1 MDTQK
6 TTNGLQVIGEGTGIG
21 KSTLHMVGYLGK
33 NCNPVETIAHEYCP
47 VCKEK
52 GQIQVL
58 RTYRINFQESIF
70 LCENPQCIYPLGHK
84 PLNNII
90 TSADSENHQ
99 VPSTQKKRKLCGI
112 GDFSPVESH
121 PKKARTNNVVNVE
134 HTINTDPVVKCYQNG
149 LCIPKSSL
157 HDVLQNDQ
165 QKPTNNVESCM
176 QKVDFETTTNT
187 NNYQGSPPKTSS
199 SRTQLLPNSELCST
213 TSEILLKD
221 DKGSLNK
228 TDLCLQWR
236 NVHNLCWLDCIL
248 SAVVHLKTLKF
259 ALAEEYN
266 DGKCLL
272 QKLLTKYNQA
282 TVLLNTCKRNK
293 VKGNICI
300 FFPLD
305 VLPKAES
312 HLNEIRNIIFTQLQ
326 PQLKYELGK
335 KESPVFAI
343 PLLLRLDQQA
353 EKLFLHSFSWK
364 FECVCCGY
372 KYQDRLRK
380 TLTTFT
386 NTVPDW
392 HPLNAIHVG
401 PCNNCSDKSQ
411 RRQMILEKV
420 PSILMLHFVEGL
432 PHNNLKNYS
441 FQFEDDTYQITSI
454 VQYQTDKKHFI
465 TWSLNPDGTWLECD
479 DLKGPYCKSHKRCKV
494 PPSEIHIV
502 FWEKKT
508 SHVPEEPNSQSQSKN
523 TKDFPLNNVQSNS
536 TVLHCGFDNTADK
549 IPAEHHKEDFVRTPD
564 TKQKRVAEDE
574 SSVHHGLENLAHD
587 DLITLTLEE
596 IQVDSEGRSLS
607 NGQMMVGNT
616 LVEMDTLQQGELAFS
631 PNIPYT
637 GEFAGP
643 SLAMNNKYT
652 LYENSSICFPLEEL
666 NSANITP
673 LVPRKHDPD
682 PSGSSLAQ
690 RAGDRTHL
698 PNGEHGL
705 NSELQL
711 NKKLSPVDSIM
722 QKSPNLKDTSKIVV
736 NSQVASSAASNSFQ
750 PSHKD
755 QKRGFVGSWVNKLLS
770 KNTSFMPSSASAL
783 KNERSCRTPSMQK
796 IREVRLPVKGASNF
810 GGFQSRG
817 TNKTTETTKSA
828 VPWSNNAHPL
838 SNFKG
843 FSQSTCLP
851 AASHTTNGGPT
862 WNKSGSM
869 LGTSG
874 KVTQFHSTSCNSRKA
889 EESDSDKTKKLRLK
903 LLKKLHAK
911 KKKLASLDRLAVEQ
925 MKHEKPV
932 SGDVSAPSQTESHDD
947 SELLQSFLSELQD
960 QIDIA
965 GNESEFSANSVSGC
979 TSHRNSDEIL
989 AELLSPTSTVASLE
1003 APKSEDECMYMEMV
1017 DSSVATTAS
1026 EEKTSVPH
1034 AAMTSKDHNYYSP
1047 VKDNNSELHT
1057 MSKPSVKKLAFESP
1071 TREDILEDLF
1081 SISAPSSMTNDIDL
1095 PHFDETLF
1103 ETW

>member
-1 MDTQK
+1 MMDTQK

-33 NCNPVETIAHEYCP
+33 NCSPVETTAREYCP

-70 LCENPQCIYPLGHK
+70 LCENPQCIYPLGYK
-84 PLNNII
+84 PLNSII

-99 VPSTQKKRKLCGI
+99 VPSTHKKRKLCDI
-112 GDFSPVESH
+112 SDFSPVESH

-134 HTINTDPVVKCYQNG
+134 HTINTDPVVKCYQNS

-157 HDVLQNDQ
+157 HDVLQNNQ
-165 QKPTNNVESCM
+165 QKPNNNVESCI

-187 NNYQGSPPKTSS
+187 NYQESPAKTFSP
-199 SRTQLLPNSELCST
+199 RTQLLPNSELCST

-221 DKGSLNK
+221 DKVSANN

-248 SAVVHLKTLKF
+248 SALVHLETLKF

-272 QKLLTKYNQA
+272 KELLTKYNQA
-282 TVLLNTCKRNK
+282 TVLLNTCKRSK
-293 VKGNICI
+293 VK
-300 FFPLD
+300 D

-312 HLNEIRNIIFTQLQ
+312 HLNEIRNRMFTQIQ
-326 PQLKYELGK
+326 PQLKCELGK
-335 KESPVFAI
+335 KESPVFAL
-343 PLLLRLDQQA
+343 PLLLQQDQQA
-353 EKLFLHSFSWK
+353 AKLFLHSFSWK

-372 KYQDRLRK
+372 KYQDRFRK

-386 NTVPDW
+386 NIIPDW
-392 HPLNAIHVG
+392 HPLNAIHIG
-401 PCNNCSDKSQ
+401 PCNNCSDRSQ

-432 PHNNLKNYS
+432 PHNNVKNYS
-441 FQFEDDTYQITSI
+441 FQFEEDTYQITAI

-479 DLKGPYCKSHKRCKV
+479 DLKGPYCKRHKRFEV

-502 FWEKKT
+502 IWEKKT
-508 SHVPEEPNSQSQSKN
+508 SHVPEELNSQFQSKN
-523 TKDFPLNNVQSNS
+523 IEDFPLDNVQSNS
-536 TVLHCGFDNTADK
+536 TVLPCGFDNTVDK
-549 IPAEHHKEDFVRTPD
+549 IPAEHRKEDSVRTPD
-564 TKQKRVAEDE
+564 KKQQQVAEDE

-587 DLITLTLEE
+587 DLVTLMLEE
-596 IQVDSEGRSLS
+596 IQVDSQGKSLL
-607 NGQMMVGNT
+607 NGQMVGNN
-616 LVEMDTLQQGELAFS
+616 LVAEMGTPQQGELAFS
-631 PNIPYT
+631 PNTPYT
-637 GEFAGP
+637 GEFAGT
-643 SLAMNNKYT
+643 SLAVNNKFA
-652 LYENSSICFPLEEL
+652 LYENSSICLPLEEL
-666 NSANITP
+666 NPADITP
-673 LVPRKHDPD
+673 PVPRKHGPD
-682 PSGSSLAQ
+682 PSDSSLAQ
-690 RAGDRTHL
+690 RTGDRTDL
-698 PNGEHGL
+698 PNREHGL

-711 NKKLSPVDSIM
+711 NKKSSPVENIM
-722 QKSPNLKDTSKIVV
+722 QKSPDLKDASKIVV
-736 NSQVASSAASNSFQ
+736 NSQVANSFAANNSFQ

-755 QKRGFVGSWVNKLLS
+755 QKKGFVGSWVKKLLS

-783 KNERSCRTPSMQK
+783 KNERSCKTPSMQK
-796 IREVRLPVKGASNF
+796 ISEVRLPVKGASNF

-817 TNKTTETTKSA
+817 TNKTTETPKSV
-828 VPWSNNAHPL
+828 VPQTNNTHPL

-843 FSQSTCLP
+843 FSQSTRLP
-851 AASHTTNGGPT
+851 TASRTTIEGPT
-862 WNKSGSM
+862 WNKSGST

-874 KVTQFHSTSCNSRKA
+874 KVTQFHSPGCNSGKA

-903 LLKKLHAK
+903 LLKKLNAK

-932 SGDVSAPSQTESHDD
+932 SGDVSTPSQIESHND
-947 SELLQSFLSELQD
+947 SELLQSFLRELQY
-960 QIDIA
+960 QIDVA
-965 GNESEFSANSVSGC
+965 DNESEFNANSVSGC
-979 TSHRNSDEIL
+979 ASHNNNDEIL

-1003 APKSEDECMYMEMV
+1003 APKSEEECMYMEMV

-1026 EEKTSVPH
+1026 DEKTSVPD
-1034 AAMTSKDHNYYSP
+1034 AAMTSEDHNYYSP
-1047 VKDNNSELHT
+1047 VKDSNSELHT
-1057 MSKPSVKKLAFESP
+1057 ISKPSVKKLAFESP

-1081 SISAPSSMTNDIDL
+1081 SISAPSSIAGDIDL

>member
-1 MDTQK
+1 VDTQK
-6 TTNGLQVIGEGTGIG
+6 TTNGLQVIGGGTGIG

-33 NCNPVETIAHEYCP
+33 NCNPVETTAREYCP

-70 LCENPQCIYPLGHK
+70 LCENPQCIYPLGYK
-84 PLNNII
+84 PLNSII

-99 VPSTQKKRKLCGI
+99 VPSTHKKRKLGDI
-112 GDFSPVESH
+112 SDFSPVESH
-121 PKKARTNNVVNVE
+121 TKKARTNNVVNVE
-134 HTINTDPVVKCYQNG
+134 HTVNTDPVVKCYQSS

-165 QKPTNNVESCM
+165 QKPGNHVESCV
-176 QKVDFETTTNT
+176 QKVDFETTTST
-187 NNYQGSPPKTSS
+187 NNCQESPKTSS
-199 SRTQLLPNSELCST
+199 PRTQLLPNSDLCST

-221 DKGSLNK
+221 DKGSSDN

-248 SAVVHLKTLKF
+248 SALVNLETLKF

-266 DGKCLL
+266 DGKRLL

-282 TVLLNTCKRNK
+282 TALLNTCKRSK
-293 VKGNICI
+293 VK
-300 FFPLD
+300 D

-312 HLNEIRNIIFTQLQ
+312 HLNEIRNRIFTELQ
-326 PQLKYELGK
+326 PQLKCELGK
-335 KESPVFAI
+335 KDNPVFAL
-343 PLLLRLDQQA
+343 PLLLQLDQQA

-372 KYQDRLRK
+372 KYQNRFRK

-386 NTVPDW
+386 NIIPDW

-401 PCNNCSDKSQ
+401 PCNNCSDRSQ

-441 FQFEDDTYQITSI
+441 FQFEEDTYQIISI

-479 DLKGPYCKSHKRCKV
+479 DLKGPYCARHKRFEV

-502 FWEKKT
+502 IWERKT
-508 SHVPEEPNSQSQSKN
+508 SHVPEELNSQFQGKHIE
-523 TKDFPLNNVQSNS
+523 DFPLNNVQSNS
-536 TVLHCGFDNTADK
+536 TVLHSGFDNTVDK
-549 IPAEHHKEDFVRTPD
+549 IPSEHHREDAVRTPD
-564 TKQKRVAEDE
+564 KKEQQRVAEDE
-574 SSVHHGLENLAHD
+574 SGVHHGLENLTHD
-587 DLITLTLEE
+587 DLVTLMLEE
-596 IQVDSEGRSLS
+596 IQVDSEGKSLS
-607 NGQMMVGNT
+607 NGEMVGNN
-616 LVEMDTLQQGELAFS
+616 LAVEKGTLQQGELAFS
-631 PNIPYT
+631 PNAPCT
-637 GEFAGP
+637 GEFAGT
-643 SLAMNNKYT
+643 SLAMNNKGT
-652 LYENSSICFPLEEL
+652 LCENSSICLPLEEL
-666 NSANITP
+666 NPVNITP
-673 LVPRKHDPD
+673 PVPKKHDPD
-682 PSGSSLAQ
+682 PSDSSLAQ
-690 RAGDRTHL
+690 RTDDRTYL
-698 PNGEHGL
+698 PNREHGL
-705 NSELQL
+705 NSELHL
-711 NKKLSPVDSIM
+711 NKLSPVENIM
-722 QKSPNLKDTSKIVV
+722 QKSPDLKDASKIGV
-736 NSQVASSAASNSFQ
+736 NSQVANSSAANISFQ

-755 QKRGFVGSWVNKLLS
+755 QKRGFVGSWVKKLLS

-783 KNERSCRTPSMQK
+783 KNERSCKTPSLQK
-796 IREVRLPVKGASNF
+796 ISEVRLPVKGASNF
-810 GGFQSRG
+810 GGFQSRV
-817 TNKTTETTKSA
+817 TNKTTETLKSV
-828 VPWSNNAHPL
+828 VPQSNNSRPL

-851 AASHTTNGGPT
+851 TASRTTIEGPT
-862 WNKSGSM
+862 WNTSGST

-874 KVTQFHSTSCNSRKA
+874 KVTQFHSSSCNSGKA

-903 LLKKLHAK
+903 LLKKLNAK

-932 SGDVSAPSQTESHDD
+932 SGGVSTPSQIASHND
-947 SELLQSFLSELQD
+947 SELLQSFLRELQY
-960 QIDIA
+960 QIDVA
-965 GNESEFSANSVSGC
+965 DNESEFNTNSVSGC
-979 TSHRNSDEIL
+979 TSRSNSDEIL
-989 AELLSPTSTVASLE
+989 AELLSPTSTVVSLE
-1003 APKSEDECMYMEMV
+1003 APKSEEECMYMEMV

-1026 EEKTSVPH
+1026 HEKTSVPH
-1034 AAMTSKDHNYYSP
+1034 AVMTSKDHNYYSP
-1047 VKDNNSELHT
+1047 VKDSNSELHT
-1057 MSKPSVKKLAFESP
+1057 ISKPSVKKLAFESP

-1081 SISAPSSMTNDIDL
+1081 SISAPSSVAGDIDL